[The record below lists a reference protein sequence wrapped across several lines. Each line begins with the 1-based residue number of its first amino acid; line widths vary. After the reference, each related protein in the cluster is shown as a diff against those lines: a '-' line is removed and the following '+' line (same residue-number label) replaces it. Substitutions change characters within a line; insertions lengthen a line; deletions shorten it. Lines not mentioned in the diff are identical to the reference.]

1 MDLTLI
7 LEVLGVTLGVAAL
20 GVFFFFY
27 FKNDKVKDSVNRV
40 LNTVPVGSILSFAA
54 SKVKDKKGVFDVHD
68 ALVVAGRLSNHLKAT
83 ISDPENV
90 SFEDVEDDV
99 FDFLS
104 TELKRYRD
112 AGVKGVPD
120 ISDEALRTNVRVVFE
135 QVKRALSEDQS

>member
-7 LEVLGVTLGVAAL
+7 LEILGVALGVGVL

-27 FKNDKVKDSVNRV
+27 FKNEKVKKSVNRI
-40 LNTVPVGSILSFAA
+40 LNTVPVGSLISFAA
-54 SKVKDKKGVFDVHD
+54 SKVRDKKGVFDTHD
-68 ALVVAGRLSNHLKAT
+68 ALVVAGRLSDHLKVT
-83 ISDPENV
+83 INDPDNV

-104 TELKRYRD
+104 RELKRYRN
-112 AGVKGVPD
+112 AGVAGVPD

-135 QVKRALSEDQS
+135 QVQRVLREDKS